1 MLNSPE
7 RDLVYITE
15 RIKQNKNAFLPK
27 TEKGI
32 KTPVLNNKG
41 ATSHRSQEYYFIK
54 TGSSSGSGFNARAAP
69 YQDQSQW
76 HLQQA
81 HLYSGGTASAYTD
94 FSIKLTHLFLLN
106 Y

>member
-1 MLNSPE
+1 MATQIIPLTKMPFSAKRERHKALGKNSS
-7 RDLVYITE
+7 VT
-15 RIKQNKNAFLPK
+15 FLSLA
-27 TEKGI
+27 GI
-32 KTPVLNNKG
+32 
-41 ATSHRSQEYYFIK
+41 HFIQ